1 MEILIGIVGIF
12 VFFFII
18 GLFSSSDSSDTSSS
32 DNNARDIGAFEVR
45 LRDARFDENDDD
57 SPRVKV
63 IECKGLIP
71 VQRKSHIGFI
81 TSILDISSD
90 DPEPVLCALEIFQ
103 EEDNIVFQ
111 HQVEVGE
118 TTPNE
123 GFIKWV
129 RLGVIPIE
137 LIQPPYSGKRDLVA
151 ILRMVDLSDPPS
163 ITHGFCETEH
173 SGLLWQHTLTFSKLF
188 EEKGY
193 SEAAEHRD
201 EAMAI
206 SLKIGVAVAMAD
218 GNLDDKEGDALKE
231 WVLRAIEPFSDE
243 KQQVLKKLYNEAMKD
258 AYADA
263 RNNNLSLS
271 DMTSRLNEIGE
282 KTTKYEAL
290 ELCFDV
296 MAADGVADKE
306 EIRIIRKIS
315 EALELDVDEINKMRD
330 QKIIGLDAS
339 VSDHASIEELL
350 GIELDWG
357 KEQTKKYL
365 RSEFQKWNNRI
376 NTLSEGEERDNAQR
390 MLDLI
395 AEARK
400 KYA

>member
-1 MEILIGIVGIF
+1 MEILVVVVVVI
-12 VFFFII
+12 FFII
-18 GLFSSSDSSDTSSS
+18 GCLSSGSDSSDTSSS
-32 DNNARDIGAFEVR
+32 DNARDIGVFEVR
-45 LRDARFDENDDD
+45 LRDAHFDEDDDDD
-57 SPRVKV
+57 SPNVKV
-63 IECKGLIP
+63 IEAKGLIP
-71 VQRKSHIGFI
+71 VQRKSNIGFI

-151 ILRMVDLSDPPS
+151 IFRMVDLSNPPS
-163 ITHGFCETEH
+163 ITHGFSETEH
-173 SGLLWQHTLTFSKLF
+173 SGLLWQQTLTFSKSF
-188 EEKGY
+188 EDKGY

-206 SLKIGVAVAMAD
+206 SLKIGMAVAMAD
-218 GNLDDKEGDALKE
+218 GDLDDKEGDTLKQ
-231 WVLRAIEPFSDE
+231 WILRAIEPFSDE
-243 KQQVLKKLYNEAMKD
+243 KQQMLKKLYNEAMKD

-263 RNNNLSLS
+263 INENLSLS
-271 DMTSRLNEIGE
+271 DLTNRLNEIGE

-306 EIRIIRKIS
+306 EIHMIRKIS
-315 EALELDVDEINKMRD
+315 EVLELDIDEINKMRD
-330 QKIIGLDAS
+330 RKIIGLDVSA
-339 VSDHASIEELL
+339 SDHANIEILL
-350 GIELDWG
+350 GIDAGWS
-357 KEQTKKYL
+357 KEQIKKHL

-376 NTLSEGEERDNAQR
+376 NTLNEGKERDNAQR